1 LELVGFCIREVF
13 NLGNVP
19 KVRFTRHASDKFEFV
34 RMYDFNLDRR
44 RVVEAVSN
52 PDRLDE
58 RGGQHL
64 ALKVL
69 DEIYAL
75 RVVYEERNGYVA
87 VITFYPVRRDRYG
100 L

>member
-1 LELVGFCIREVF
+1 MELVGFCIREGF
-13 NLGNVP
+13 SLGSIP
-19 KVRFTRHASDKFEFV
+19 RVRFTRHARDKFEFV
-34 RMYDFNLDRR
+34 RRYGFDLDRR
-44 RVVEAVSN
+44 KVIEAVSN

-58 RGGQHL
+58 RSGQHL

-87 VITFYPVRRDRYG
+87 VIIFYPVRRDRYG
-100 L
+100 V